1 MRELTFKSYAVD
13 EADPPPVGP
22 DSWFVAQIPLDV
34 VRDKPGG
41 LPPSLTALGFDPN
54 NIRIGYLSA
63 QWKGHPPQALVIAES
78 INLTSGKVFAVSTEP
93 AAPPGEA
100 REA

>member
-13 EADPPPVGP
+13 EGDPPPVGP
-22 DSWFVAQIPLDV
+22 DSWFVAEIPLDV
-34 VRDKPGG
+34 VRDRPGG
-41 LPPSLTALGFDPN
+41 LPPSLTALGFDRN

-78 INLTSGKVFAVSTEP
+78 INLTKGKVFAVSNEP
-93 AAPPGEA
+93 GPASGEA
-100 REA
+100 RQA